1 MTSPDHRPSAGT
13 EGAWATGIFA
23 GSMLVMIGIF
33 QAIEGL
39 AAIINDDFFVVP
51 GNYTFNLDTTG
62 WGWIHLILGIV
73 VFLVGLA
80 VFATRSWAL
89 ILGMGIAIL
98 SAIANFFFIPY
109 YPFWSILVI
118 AIDVFIVWSLA
129 RVYSDERRR
138 V

>member
-1 MTSPDHRPSAGT
+1 
-13 EGAWATGIFA
+13 
-23 GSMLVMIGIF
+23 
-33 QAIEGL
+33 
-39 AAIINDDFFVVP
+39 
-51 GNYTFNLDTTG
+51 
-62 WGWIHLILGIV
+62 LGIV

-80 VFATRSWAL
+80 VFATRYGRSS
-89 ILGMGIAIL
+89 IGMGIAIL

>member
-13 EGAWATGIFA
+13 AWATGGAIFA
-23 GSMLVMIGIF
+23 GAMLVMIGIF

-39 AAIINDDFFVVP
+39 AAIINDDFFVVR

-73 VFLVGLA
+73 VFLVGLG
-80 VFATRSWAL
+80 VFAARSWAL
-89 ILGMGIAIL
+89 ILGMAVAIL

-129 RVYSDERRR
+129 RVYSDEERR